1 MAGSLTAGPLTITIT
16 TPDRVHEILTG
27 YISIW
32 AQKPPLQGPTT
43 CGIGID
49 CCPATTGASQ
59 AQCLALAKS
68 FGTAPDFWV
77 RQTYDVIVRGPAVR
91 LPATATR
98 RSRKKTF
105 FIVLSFLY
113 ERAGGMNPARDFD
126 QRRPVRTVIGEA
138 EVTGRCEHDQD
149 NDWQCEVF
157 GTGNERG
164 MVCQTVPATASVR
177 LEDVAR
183 CLAIK
188 ASYNF

>member
-1 MAGSLTAGPLTITIT
+1 MKKVFLLLLVAVAGSLTAGPLTISIT

-27 YISIW
+27 DISIW

-43 CGIGID
+43 CGIAID

-59 AQCLALAKS
+59 AQCLDLAKS

-77 RQTYDVIVRGPAVR
+77 RQTYDCLA
-91 LPATATR
+91 
-98 RSRKKTF
+98 
-105 FIVLSFLY
+105 
-113 ERAGGMNPARDFD
+113 
-126 QRRPVRTVIGEA
+126 
-138 EVTGRCEHDQD
+138 QD
-149 NDWQCEVF
+149 SDWQCEVF

-188 ASYNF
+188 AFYNF